1 MGIIML
7 THLRAHVMIAWG
19 TVQCNWFQRRE
30 SWWTYL
36 KTRPIQWTFL
46 IKAACD
52 IVFWSEMQFGDIWSR
67 TCVADQNELYYYTGW
82 KFKNVQFWRFLARNI
97 LLSLCYKISCIS
109 ACGILN
115 GHYEEGKWQKRK
127 RCEKQ
132 HQSEC
137 PNHGSQFVSTP
148 NGLPV
153 QMVDSNIKILSTRVV
168 GMSFFP
174 NILTLPMTTVSLCF
188 LQISKHC
195 VQMSWYYQ
203 WLQSVCLYTMFKF
216 FRAYF
221 LVIK

>member
-7 THLRAHVMIAWG
+7 THLRAHVMLAWG
-19 TVQCNWFQRRE
+19 TVQCKWFQRRE

-97 LLSLCYKISCIS
+97 LRSLCYKISCIS
-109 ACGILN
+109 ACDILN
-115 GHYEEGKWQKRK
+115 VHYEEGKWQKRK

-132 HQSEC
+132 HKSEC
-137 PNHGSQFVSTP
+137 PNHGSQFVFLYSKCLASL
-148 NGLPV
+148 NGRFRCTNV
-153 QMVDSNIKILSTRVV
+153 MI
-168 GMSFFP
+168 
-174 NILTLPMTTVSLCF
+174 LPMTAVSMSL
-188 LQISKHC
+188 HN
-195 VQMSWYYQ
+195 VQMA
-203 WLQSVCLYTMFKF
+203 LVHT
-216 FRAYF
+216 F